1 MLLSGLRFLAHLMGG
16 DLMSISLNKISLR
29 GCMAGFW
36 RQVTGCQPK
45 QTARQNRRIDFQGL
59 YWMTGLDAN
68 QKCDPGSSLDG
79 WMRDDASSADY
90 WYMRGE
96 DLVRKEHLSEADD
109 CFDRALKQD
118 PRDACALIYRGY
130 CLYRLGSYEAACA
143 YLGQAAQLEPRQPE
157 IGIIKALCLCHLQ
170 QFEEA
175 LRHFTRALR
184 CGLETPDIWNNKGF
198 CLARLGR
205 HREASAALKNALSK
219 CGADS
224 LEILC
229 NAASVLVKLGAGKQA
244 LDYFD
249 QALKVNAD
257 DHVLLNNVAFCL
269 ERLGRCDQ
277 AIKCYEKALSLD
289 PGNPTYLYNQGLCLL
304 KLQRWD
310 RACERLKEAVGRD
323 PGNGIAWC
331 GLAAAS
337 LARGNADEALDFY
350 NRALAPTG

>member
-1 MLLSGLRFLAHLMGG
+1 MSTSVSKTTLGWRLA
-16 DLMSISLNKISLR
+16 D
-29 GCMAGFW
+29 FW
-36 RQVTGCQPK
+36 RQIKGRKTEK
-45 QTARQNRRIDFQGL
+45 AARRERRIDFQGL
-59 YWMTGLDAN
+59 YWVKSLDAD
-68 QKCDPGSSLDG
+68 QGYDSGLSLDG
-79 WMRDDASSADY
+79 WTRDDTGSADY

-96 DLVRKEHLSEADD
+96 ELVRKERLAEADN
-109 CFDRALKQD
+109 CFERVLKQD
-118 PRDACALIYRGY
+118 PYDACALTYRGY
-130 CLYRLGSYEAACA
+130 CLYRMGSYEVACA
-143 YLGQAAQLEPRQPE
+143 YLRQAIQLEPRQPE
-157 IGIIKALCLCHLQ
+157 IGIIMALCLCHLHQ
-170 QFEEA
+170 YEAA

-184 CGLETPDIWNNKGF
+184 RGLETPVIWNNKGF

-205 HREASAALKNALSK
+205 FREASASFKNALSK

-229 NAASVLVKLGAGKQA
+229 NAASVLLELDSGKQA

-249 QALKVNAD
+249 QALKINAE

-269 ERLGRCDQ
+269 ERLGRCNQ

-310 RACERLKEAVGRD
+310 RACECLKEVVKCD

-331 GLAAAS
+331 GLAAVS
-337 LARGNADEALDFY
+337 QARGNDDEALDCY
-350 NRALAPTG
+350 NKALAPI